1 MPDITKTEENLELF
15 TKMMQKVQAAE
26 AMQTPRPGEEFTR
39 PQRDLMKAALAS
51 PQPYKMR
58 KDANST
64 FSQSTS
70 PTTGITEYNL
80 EAPALSL
87 YPLNTPLRNFI
98 PRKGGGTGT
107 AVNWRAVRAINT
119 NGTDPGIAPGHRG
132 GVINVTVNSLTAAYK
147 GLGHEVNT
155 DWEAQFA
162 AKGFDDARALA
173 TLSGLRSLMLSEE
186 LVILGGNTSQSL
198 GTTPTPSATDAGGGT
213 GVLVNNTS
221 YSIICVALTLLGVRY
236 GSVAGGVQG
245 AIVRTNADGTSDTF
259 GGRSA
264 KVSANLLHTTGNSP
278 ATATYTITASLAAP
292 VLGAAGYA
300 WFIATTAGLE
310 RLVAITSAPTVAIG
324 ALPAG
329 TNQLASTLGTNDNST
344 NAYLFDGLIYQAIAA
359 NSGAYVQAISATL
372 TADGA
377 GGIVEFDT
385 ALKSMWD
392 TNQLGPTDCWLNS
405 QQALDVGKKILNAN
419 SANVGQIR
427 FVVETDPAKLAG
439 GYAVATYRNK
449 FAMDGAQTIT
459 LHLHPN
465 MPAGMVLF
473 TAKTIPYPM
482 DGVASVI
489 EMDCRQ
495 EYNQVDWPPRT
506 RMYESGVYVD
516 EVLKI
521 YAPFSM
527 ALLYDVRAG

>member
-1 MPDITKTEENLELF
+1 MPAT
-15 TKMMQKVQAAE
+15 AALTDDTLRTL
-26 AMQTPRPGEEFTR
+26 Q
-39 PQRDLMKAALAS
+39 DLMKVVQAGAVRPDEDFSKPQRELMKASLANGRLRTRGA
-51 PQPYKMR
+51 PLA

-64 FSQSTS
+64 FSQSGS

-119 NGTDPGIAPGHRG
+119 NNTDPGIAPGHRG
-132 GVINVTVNSLTAAYK
+132 GVIAVTVNSLTAAYK
-147 GLGHEVNT
+147 GLGAEVNT
-155 DWEAQFA
+155 DWEAQYA

-173 TLSGLRSLMLSEE
+173 SLSGLRSLMLSEE
-186 LVILGGNTSQSL
+186 LVILGGNTSQLL
-198 GTTPTPSATDAGGGT
+198 GTTPTPSATDATGT
-213 GVLVNNTS
+213 GVLVNNTQ
-221 YSIICVALTLLGVRY
+221 YSVICVALTLLGVRY
-236 GSVAGGVQG
+236 GSVTGGVQG
-245 AIVRTNADGTSDTF
+245 QIVRTNADGTADTF
-259 GGRSA
+259 GGRSG
-264 KVSANLLHTTGNSP
+264 KVSANVLHTNGNSP

-310 RLVAITSAPTVAIG
+310 RLVAITSAPTVAIA

-329 TNQLASTLGTNDNST
+329 TNQLASSLGTADNST
-344 NAYLFDGLIYQAIAA
+344 NQYLFDGLIYQAIAPG
-359 NSGAYVQAISATL
+359 SGAYVQAISATL
-372 TADGA
+372 TSDSA
-377 GGIVEFDT
+377 GGIVEFDA
-385 ALKSMWD
+385 ALLSMWNA
-392 TNQLGPTDCWLNS
+392 NQLGPTDAWLNA
-405 QQALDVGKKILNAN
+405 QQMLDIGKKIMN
-419 SANVGQIR
+419 SASANGAMR
-427 FVVETDPAKLAG
+427 FTVTTDMSAISGGIAVV
-439 GYAVATYRNK
+439 TYRNK

-465 MPAGMVLF
+465 MPAGMILF
-473 TAKTIPYPM
+473 TAKSIPYPM
-482 DGVASVI
+482 DGVSSVI

-495 EYNQVDWPPRT
+495 EYMQKDWPERT

-516 EVLKI
+516 EVLKV

>member
-1 MPDITKTEENLELF
+1 MNAPLNNEAALLALNDLVKV
-15 TKMMQKVQAAE
+15 VQAGA
-26 AMQTPRPGEEFTR
+26 ARPDEEFSR
-39 PQRDLMKAALAS
+39 PQRDLMKASLAAGV
-51 PQPYKMR
+51 PGRLR

-64 FSQSTS
+64 FPQSSS
-70 PTTGITEYNL
+70 PITGITNYNL

-132 GVINVTVNSLTAAYK
+132 GVISVTVNSLTAAYK

-162 AKGFDDARALA
+162 SKGFDDARALA
-173 TLSGLRSLMLSEE
+173 SLSGLRSLMLSEE
-186 LVILGGNTSQSL
+186 LVILGGNTSQPL
-198 GTTPTPSATDAGGGT
+198 GTTATPSATDAGGGT
-213 GVLVNNTS
+213 GTLINNTQ
-221 YSIICVALTLLGVRY
+221 YSIVCVGLTLLGVRY
-236 GSVAGGVQG
+236 GSVATGVQG
-245 AIVRTNADGTSDTF
+245 AIVRPNADGTADTF

-264 KVSANLLHTTGNSP
+264 KVSANVLHTNGNSP

-292 VLGAAGYA
+292 MLGAAGYA
-300 WFIATTAGLE
+300 WFISTTAGLE
-310 RLVAITSAPTVAIG
+310 RLVAITAAPTVAIT
-324 ALPAG
+324 ALPLG
-329 TNQLASTLGTNDNST
+329 TNQLASSLGTADNST
-344 NAYLFDGLIYQAIAA
+344 NQYLFDGLIYQAIAA
-359 NSGAYVQAISATL
+359 GSGAYVQAISATL
-372 TADGA
+372 TSDGA
-377 GGIVEFDT
+377 GGIVEIDN
-385 ALKSMWD
+385 ALLSMWNA
-392 TNQLGPTDCWLNS
+392 NQLGPTDAWLNA
-405 QQALDVGKKILNAN
+405 QQMLDIGKKIVN
-419 SANVGQIR
+419 SAGANGAIR
-427 FVVETDPAKLAG
+427 FNVTTDMGGISGGIAVV
-439 GYAVATYRNK
+439 TYRNK

-465 MPAGMVLF
+465 MPAGMILL
-473 TAKTIPYPM
+473 TSKTIPYPM

-506 RMYESGVYVD
+506 RMYEAGVYVD
-516 EVLKI
+516 EVLKV